1 MSINSAMLSGV
12 SGLIANSSALAAISD
27 NIANVN
33 TVGYKRS
40 TANFSTLVTSGSKNT
55 AYSAGGVKAQTHQFI
70 SQQGLTQSSTSN
82 LDLSIAGTGF
92 FVATEKPEN
101 LTSSD
106 TRSFT
111 RAGSFQLD
119 NLGYL
124 RNDAGLYLQGW
135 LADPVSGIITPDPSD
150 LMQLSSINVGTVGG
164 TAEKTTRVG
173 VNANLRS
180 EQPVAANVS
189 YKVGTAGAPS
199 KSNVPDSNLDNHNY
213 DVIYK
218 STGVANPVGG
228 ENKYEVEIRES
239 GVVVLSGTVGY
250 NAAGALVSSTLKRPD
265 QATPGGSLTTVEIKA
280 AAAPD
285 PAVTVNLSDLGI
297 VSTAPAPATDADD
310 VNKGALYDPAANS
323 MSTYALRQANKD
335 TTSKPQGVKP
345 DFEIQIPLSDSKG
358 GQRTVTM
365 SLLKAPGPNQWY
377 AELRAQPGDLENNA
391 NGLISTG
398 IVEFTTDGKLKSTG
412 NLFTG
417 TPTSVNIQA
426 SGTPLVTQPAPPA
439 AQLPQP
445 PVWAKGLGIDTQDVQ
460 IDLASAAGGLT
471 QYNSQSVVQSVNTN
485 GTAFGN
491 LTNIEVDKDGYVSA
505 IFDNG
510 VTRRIAQVAVATFS
524 NPNGLKG
531 VNGNAY
537 RVTNE
542 SGTYSL
548 KPPGQGG
555 AGVLAPSTLEAST
568 VDLSTEFTGLITT
581 QRAYSAS
588 SKIITTADQMLEEL
602 LNIKR

>member
-1 MSINSAMLSGV
+1 MSINSAMLAGV

-40 TANFSTLVTSGSKNT
+40 SANFSTLVTSGSKNQ
-55 AYSAGGVKAQTHQFI
+55 AYSAGGVKAQTHQYV
-70 SQQGLTQSSTSN
+70 SQQGLTQSTTSN
-82 LDLSIAGTGF
+82 LDLSISGSGF
-92 FVATEKPEN
+92 FVTTEKPEN
-101 LTSSD
+101 LTATD

-135 LADPVSGIITPDPSD
+135 LADPVSGQITPDPSD

-180 EQPVAANVS
+180 EQPVAAAVS
-189 YKVGTAGAPS
+189 YKVGTAGSPS
-199 KSNVPDSNLDNHNY
+199 KTNVPDSATPSVNHNY
-213 DVIYK
+213 DVVYS
-218 STGVANPVGG
+218 STGIANPAASGNNEYQVDIK
-228 ENKYEVEIRES
+228 EN
-239 GVVVLSGTVGY
+239 GVIVATGTLGY
-250 NAAGALVSSTLKRPD
+250 DPATGALVSSTLDYKGASP
-265 QATPGGSLTTVEIKA
+265 AAGTLTTTRINA
-280 AAAPD
+280 AGD
-285 PAVTVNLSDLGI
+285 TVNLSALGI
-297 VSTAPAPATDADD
+297 VGGATDDADA
-310 VNKGALYDPAANS
+310 KAGKLYDPSTWS
-323 MSTYALRQANKD
+323 MSDYAKD
-335 TTSKPQGVKP
+335 NTKGVKP

-358 GQRTVTM
+358 GQRTVTL
-365 SLLKAPGPNQWY
+365 SLLKGPGPNQWY
-377 AELRAQPGDLENNA
+377 AELRAKPGDLA
-391 NGLISTG
+391 N
-398 IVEFTTDGKLKSTG
+398 
-412 NLFTG
+412 
-417 TPTSVNIQA
+417 
-426 SGTPLVTQPAPPA
+426 
-439 AQLPQP
+439 
-445 PVWAKGLGIDTQDVQ
+445 
-460 IDLASAAGGLT
+460 AAGGLT

-491 LTNIEVDKDGYVSA
+491 LTNIEVDDDGYVSA

-548 KPPGQGG
+548 KAPGQGG
-555 AGVLAPSTLEAST
+555 AGALAPSTLEAST

>member
-1 MSINSAMLSGV
+1 MSINSAMLAGV

-40 TANFSTLVTSGSKNT
+40 TSNFSTLVTSGSKNQT
-55 AYSAGGVKAQTHQFI
+55 YSAGGVKAQTHQFI
-70 SQQGLTQSSTSN
+70 SQQGLTQSTTSN
-82 LDLSIAGTGF
+82 LDLSISGSGF
-92 FVATEKPEN
+92 FVATEKPEG
-101 LTSSD
+101 LTATD

-119 NLGYL
+119 SLGYL

-135 LADPVSGIITPDPSD
+135 LADPVSGMITPDPSD

-180 EQPVAANVS
+180 EQPVAAAVS
-189 YKVGTAGAPS
+189 YKVGTAGSPS
-199 KSNVPDSNLDNHNY
+199 KTNVMDNATPPVSHDY
-213 DVIYK
+213 DVVYS
-218 STGVANPVGG
+218 STGKANPVTPGG
-228 ENKYEVEIRES
+228 NSEYQVDIKEN
-239 GVVVLSGTVGY
+239 GVIVATGIIGY
-250 NAAGALVSSTLKRPD
+250 DATGAIATSTLDFKGASPV
-265 QATPGGSLTTVEIKA
+265 AGSLTTTRINGT
-280 AAAPD
+280 D
-285 PAVTVNLSDLGI
+285 TVTLADLGI
-297 VSTAPAPATDADD
+297 VGNPAGDNTDA
-310 VNKGALYDPAANS
+310 KAGKLYDPSTWS
-323 MSTYALRQANKD
+323 MSDYAKD
-335 TTSKPQGVKP
+335 NTKGVKP

-358 GQRTVTM
+358 GQRTVTL

-377 AELRAQPGDLENNA
+377 AELRAKPGDLANNG
-391 NGLISTG
+391 NGLISSG
-398 IVEFTTDGKLKSTG
+398 IVEFTTDGKLKD
-412 NLFTG
+412 TG
-417 TPTSVNIQA
+417 TLFGTSSPTSISIA
-426 SGTPLVTQPAPPA
+426 KSGTAVDPLNPNAPI
-439 AQLPQP
+439 
-445 PVWAKGLGIDTQDVQ
+445 WADALGIDTQDVQ

-491 LTNIEVDKDGYVSA
+491 LTNIEVDEDGYVSA

-548 KPPGQGG
+548 KAPGSGG
-555 AGVLAPSTLEAST
+555 AGSLAPSTLEAST

>member
-1 MSINSAMLSGV
+1 MSINSAMLAGV

-40 TANFSTLVTSGSKNT
+40 SANFSTLVTSGSKNQ
-55 AYSAGGVKAQTHQFI
+55 AYSAGGVKAQTHQYV
-70 SQQGLTQSSTSN
+70 SQQGLTQSTTSN
-82 LDLSIAGTGF
+82 LDLSISGSGF
-92 FVATEKPEN
+92 FVTTEKPEN
-101 LTSSD
+101 LTATD

-135 LADPVSGIITPDPSD
+135 LADPVSGMITPDPSD
-150 LMQLSSINVGTVGG
+150 LMQLSSINVGSVGG

-180 EQPVAANVS
+180 EQPVAAAVS
-189 YKVGTAGAPS
+189 YKVGTAGSPS
-199 KSNVPDSNLDNHNY
+199 KTNVQDDNLVNHNF
-213 DVIYK
+213 DVVYS
-218 STGVANPVGG
+218 STGVANPVAGNNEYLVDIK
-228 ENKYEVEIRES
+228 EN
-239 GVVVLSGTVGY
+239 GVIVATGKVGY
-250 NAAGALVSSTLKRPD
+250 DSTGALVSSTIDYKGA
-265 QATPGGSLTTVEIKA
+265 ATPAGNLTDTAINSAGDKVVLA
-280 AAAPD
+280 
-285 PAVTVNLSDLGI
+285 DLGLM
-297 VSTAPAPATDADD
+297 TDAE
-310 VNKGALYDPAANS
+310 VKLGKLYDPATWS
-323 MSTYALRQANKD
+323 MSDYALDNTK
-335 TTSKPQGVKP
+335 GVKP
-345 DFEIQIPLSDSKG
+345 DFEIQVPLSDSKG
-358 GQRTVTM
+358 GQRTVTL
-365 SLLKAPGPNQWY
+365 SLLKGPGPNQWY
-377 AELRAQPGDLENNA
+377 AELRAKPGDLANNA
-391 NGLISTG
+391 NGLISSG
-398 IVEFTTDGKLKSTG
+398 IIEFTTDGKLKDTG
-412 NLFTG
+412 NLFGG
-417 TPTSVNIQA
+417 TNPTSISIQA
-426 SGTPLVTQPAPPA
+426 SGTPLVVQPAPPA

-445 PVWAKGLGIDTQDVQ
+445 PIWADALGIDTQDVQ
-460 IDLASAAGGLT
+460 IDLANAAGGLT

-491 LTNIEVDKDGYVSA
+491 LTNIEVDDDGYVSA

-548 KPPGQGG
+548 KAPGQGG
-555 AGVLAPSTLEAST
+555 AGALAPSTLEAST

>member
-40 TANFSTLVTSGSKNT
+40 TANFSTLVTSQSKNST
-55 AYSAGGVKAQTHQFI
+55 YSAGGVKALTHQFI
-70 SQQGLTQSSTSN
+70 TQQGLTQSSTSN
-82 LDLSIAGTGF
+82 LDLSISGSGF
-92 FVATEKPEN
+92 FVATEKPEG
-101 LTSSD
+101 LTATD

-124 RNDAGLYLQGW
+124 KNDAGLYLQGW
-135 LADPVSGIITPDPSD
+135 LADPVTGDITPDPSD
-150 LMQLSSINVGTVGG
+150 LTQLDSINVGSVGG
-164 TAEKTTRVG
+164 TAEKTTRAA

-180 EQPVAANVS
+180 EQPLAAQSKFGVTKTNVADSSTATSNYTVS
-189 YKVGTAGAPS
+189 YSPTATANEYNVEIKKAGSVIGTGTA
-199 KSNVPDSNLDNHNY
+199 LY
-213 DVIYK
+213 
-218 STGVANPVGG
+218 
-228 ENKYEVEIRES
+228 
-239 GVVVLSGTVGY
+239 
-250 NAAGALVSSTLKRPD
+250 AAGAGGAFVSGTGIMAVVPIDVSGTGAGTPTVPIASLGLNTST
-265 QATPGGSLTTVEIKA
+265 
-280 AAAPD
+280 
-285 PAVTVNLSDLGI
+285 DLQTG
-297 VSTAPAPATDADD
+297 
-310 VNKGALYDPAANS
+310 NLYDAATNS
-323 MSTYALRQANKD
+323 MSAYALDNTK
-335 TTSKPQGVKP
+335 GVKP
-345 DFEIQIPLSDSKG
+345 DFEVQIPVSDSKG
-358 GQRTVTM
+358 GQRTVTL
-365 SLLKAPGPNQWY
+365 SLLKSDVPNEWY
-377 AELRAQPGDLENNA
+377 AELRTKPGDLDNVA
-391 NGLISTG
+391 NGLISSGRIT
-398 IVEFTTDGKLKSTG
+398 FTTDGKLSSVG
-412 NLFTG
+412 NLFGG
-417 TPTSVNIQA
+417 TNPTSITLGASDPNIA
-426 SGTPLVTQPAPPA
+426 TAAPR
-439 AQLPQP
+439 
-445 PVWAKGLGIDTQDVQ
+445 WSDGLGIDSQTLQ
-460 IDLASAAGGLT
+460 IDLANAAGGLT
-471 QYNSQSVVQSVNTN
+471 QFNSQSVVQSVNTN

-491 LTNIEVDKDGYVSA
+491 LTNIEVDDEGYVSA

-524 NPNGLKG
+524 NANGLKG

-548 KPPGQGG
+548 KTPGQGG
-555 AGVLAPSTLEAST
+555 AGVIAPSTLEAST

>member
-1 MSINSAMLSGV
+1 MSINSAMLAGV

-40 TANFSTLVTSGSKNT
+40 TSNFSTLVTSGSKSQT
-55 AYSAGGVKAQTHQFI
+55 YSAGGVKAQTHQFI
-70 SQQGLTQSSTSN
+70 SQQGLTQSTTSN
-82 LDLSIAGTGF
+82 LDLAISGSGF
-92 FVATEKPEN
+92 FVATEKPEG
-101 LTSSD
+101 LTATD

-119 NLGYL
+119 SLGYL

-135 LADPVSGIITPDPSD
+135 LADPVTGQITPDPSD

-180 EQPVAANVS
+180 EQPVAAAVS
-189 YKVGTAGAPS
+189 YKVGTAGSPS
-199 KSNVPDSNLDNHNY
+199 FNGVMDTATPPVSHNY
-213 DVIYK
+213 DVVYS
-218 STGVANPVGG
+218 STGKANPVGANYEYQVDIK
-228 ENKYEVEIRES
+228 EN
-239 GVVVLSGTVGY
+239 GVIVATGIVGY
-250 NAAGALVSSTLKRPD
+250 TAAGAIASSTLDYKGAPAGGGSTSTVRINAAGDTIDLADIGVIGG
-265 QATPGGSLTTVEIKA
+265 TPA
-280 AAAPD
+280 D
-285 PAVTVNLSDLGI
+285 
-297 VSTAPAPATDADD
+297 DADA
-310 VNKGALYDPAANS
+310 KAGKLYDPSTWS
-323 MSTYALRQANKD
+323 MSDYAKD
-335 TTSKPQGVKP
+335 NTKGVKP

-377 AELRAQPGDLENNA
+377 AELRAKPGDLATNG
-391 NGLISTG
+391 NGLISSG
-398 IVEFTTDGKLKSTG
+398 IVEFTTDGKLKDTG
-412 NLFTG
+412 NLFGG
-417 TPTSVNIQA
+417 TIPTSISIQA

-445 PVWAKGLGIDTQDVQ
+445 PIWADGLGIDTQSVQ

-491 LTNIEVDKDGYVSA
+491 LTNIEVDEGGYVSA

-548 KPPGQGG
+548 KAPGAGG
-555 AGVLAPSTLEAST
+555 AGSLASSSLEAST

-602 LNIKR
+602 INIKR

>member
-1 MSINSAMLSGV
+1 MSINSAMLAGV
-12 SGLIANSSALAAISD
+12 SGLISNSSALAAISD

-40 TANFSTLVTSGSKNT
+40 SANFSTLVTSQSKNAT
-55 AYSAGGVKAQTHQFI
+55 YSAGGVKAQTHQFI
-70 SQQGLTQSSTSN
+70 SQQGLTQATTSN
-82 LDLSIAGTGF
+82 LDLSIAGSGF
-92 FVATEKPEN
+92 FVGTEKPEG
-101 LTSSD
+101 LTATD

-124 RNDAGLYLQGW
+124 KNDAGLYLQGW
-135 LADPVSGIITPDPSD
+135 LADPVTGAITPDPSD
-150 LMQLSSINVGTVGG
+150 LTQLSSINVGTVGG

-180 EQPVAANVS
+180 EQAVAAAASATVTKTGVAESPVVS
-189 YKVGTAGAPS
+189 PAVDYKVNYSPTGTGNQYAVSVSRAGT
-199 KSNVPDSNLDNHNY
+199 V
-213 DVIYK
+213 V
-218 STGVANPVGG
+218 STGVATYDP
-228 ENKYEVEIRES
+228 
-239 GVVVLSGTVGY
+239 TT
-250 NAAGALVSSTLKRPD
+250 GALTSYLPD
-265 QATPGGSLTTVEIKA
+265 GATV
-280 AAAPD
+280 
-285 PAVTVNLSDLGI
+285 
-297 VSTAPAPATDADD
+297 PATDITASGHTATFAALGLDTKAQA
-310 VNKGALYDPAANS
+310 VSNGAYDPATRS
-323 MSTYALRQANKD
+323 MSDYALD
-335 TTSKPQGVKP
+335 PTTGVKP
-345 DFEIQIPLSDSKG
+345 DFEIQIPVSDSKG
-358 GQRTVTM
+358 GQRTVTL
-365 SLLKAPGPNQWY
+365 SLLKGPGPNEWF
-377 AELRAQPGDLENNA
+377 AELRAKPGDLDNNA
-391 NGLISTG
+391 NGLISSGKIT
-398 IVEFTTDGKLKSTG
+398 FTTDGKLNSVG
-412 NLFTG
+412 NLFGGVTPTAITIGASDPTATG
-417 TPTSVNIQA
+417 T
-426 SGTPLVTQPAPPA
+426 APR
-439 AQLPQP
+439 
-445 PVWAKGLGIDTQDVQ
+445 WADGLGIDSQALQ

-491 LTNIEVDKDGYVSA
+491 LTNIEVDDEGYVSA

-510 VTRRIAQVAVATFS
+510 VTRRIAQVAIATFS

-548 KPPGQGG
+548 KTPGGGG
-555 AGVLAPSTLEAST
+555 AGSIAPSTLEAST

-602 LNIKR
+602 LSIKR

>member
-1 MSINSAMLSGV
+1 MSINSAMLAGV
-12 SGLIANSSALAAISD
+12 SGLISNSSALAAISD

-40 TANFSTLVTSGSKNT
+40 SANFSTLVTSQSKNST
-55 AYSAGGVKAQTHQFI
+55 YSAGGVRAQTHQFV
-70 SQQGLTQSSTSN
+70 SQQGLTQATTSN
-82 LDLSIAGTGF
+82 LDLSIAGSGF
-92 FVATEKPEN
+92 FVGTEKPEG
-101 LTSSD
+101 LTATDS
-106 TRSFT
+106 RSFT

-135 LADPVSGIITPDPSD
+135 LADPVTGTITPDPSD
-150 LMQLSSINVGTVGG
+150 LTQLSSINVGTVGG

-180 EQPVAANVS
+180 EQPVSAAANAVATKTGVADS
-189 YKVGTAGAPS
+189 GGGTGTYTVAYSPTGNGNQY
-199 KSNVPDSNLDNHNY
+199 NVEIKQGSTVL
-213 DVIYK
+213 
-218 STGVANPVGG
+218 STGVATYNPA
-228 ENKYEVEIRES
+228 
-239 GVVVLSGTVGY
+239 T
-250 NAAGALVSSTLKRPD
+250 GALVNYM
-265 QATPGGSLTTVEIKA
+265 Q
-280 AAAPD
+280 
-285 PAVTVNLSDLGI
+285 NN
-297 VSTAPAPATDADD
+297 PAPAAPTAVANITVGANTVTVAALGLGTKADA
-310 VNKGALYDPAANS
+310 VASGAYDPTTRS
-323 MSTYALRQANKD
+323 MSDYAED
-335 TTSKPQGVKP
+335 PTTGVKP
-345 DFEIQIPLSDSKG
+345 DFEIQIPVSDSKG
-358 GQRTVTM
+358 GQRTVTL
-365 SLLKAPGPNQWY
+365 SLLKGPGPNEWY
-377 AELRAQPGDLENNA
+377 AELRAKPGDLDNNT
-391 NGLISTG
+391 NGQISSGKIT
-398 IVEFTTDGKLKSTG
+398 FTTDGKLSSVG
-412 NLFTG
+412 NLFG
-417 TPTSVNIQA
+417 GVTPTAINIGA
-426 SGTPLVTQPAPPA
+426 SDPAVTNLAPPA
-439 AQLPQP
+439 VTP
-445 PVWAKGLGIDTQDVQ
+445 PRWADGLGIDSQGIQ

-491 LTNIEVDKDGYVSA
+491 LTNIEVDDEGYVSA

-510 VTRRIAQVAVATFS
+510 VTRRIAQVAIATFS

-548 KPPGQGG
+548 KTPGGGG
-555 AGVLAPSTLEAST
+555 AGSIAPSTLEAST

-602 LNIKR
+602 LSIKR

>member
-1 MSINSAMLSGV
+1 MSINSAMLAGV

-40 TANFSTLVTSGSKNT
+40 TSNFSTLVTSGSKNQT
-55 AYSAGGVKAQTHQFI
+55 YSAGGVKAQTHQFI
-70 SQQGLTQSSTSN
+70 SQQGLTQSTTSN
-82 LDLSIAGTGF
+82 LDLSISGSGF
-92 FVATEKPEN
+92 FVATEKPEG
-101 LTSSD
+101 LTATD

-119 NLGYL
+119 SLGYL

-135 LADPVSGIITPDPSD
+135 LADPVSGQITPDPSD

-180 EQPVAANVS
+180 EQPVAAAVS
-189 YKVGTAGAPS
+189 YKVGTAGSPS
-199 KSNVPDSNLDNHNY
+199 FSGVMDTNGTPKSHNY
-213 DVIYK
+213 DVVYS
-218 STGVANPVGG
+218 STGIANPVGTPT
-228 ENKYEVEIRES
+228 ENQYQVDIKEN
-239 GVVVLSGTVGY
+239 GVIVATGIVGY
-250 NAAGALVSSTLKRPD
+250 DTGTGALASSTLDYKGAPAGGGSLLNVRINAAGDTVSLAD
-265 QATPGGSLTTVEIKA
+265 LNIIGGTPTEEVDAKA
-280 AAAPD
+280 
-285 PAVTVNLSDLGI
+285 G
-297 VSTAPAPATDADD
+297 
-310 VNKGALYDPAANS
+310 KLYDPAAWS
-323 MSTYALRQANKD
+323 MSDYAQDNTK
-335 TTSKPQGVKP
+335 GVKP

-358 GQRTVTM
+358 GQRTVTL

-377 AELRAQPGDLENNA
+377 AELRAKPGDLANNG
-391 NGLISTG
+391 NGLISSG
-398 IVEFTTDGKLKSTG
+398 IVEFTTDGKLKDTG
-412 NLFTG
+412 NLFGGT
-417 TPTSVNIQA
+417 TPTSISIQA
-426 SGTPLVTQPAPPA
+426 SGTIVTPADPTV
-439 AQLPQP
+439 
-445 PVWAKGLGIDTQDVQ
+445 PVWADGLGIDTQDVQ

-491 LTNIEVDKDGYVSA
+491 LTNIEVDEDGYVSA

-548 KPPGQGG
+548 KAPGSGG
-555 AGVLAPSTLEAST
+555 AGSLAPSTLEAST

>member
-1 MSINSAMLSGV
+1 MSINSAMLAGV

-40 TANFSTLVTSGSKNT
+40 TSNFSTLVTSGGKNQT
-55 AYSAGGVKAQTHQFI
+55 YSAGGVKAQTHQFI
-70 SQQGLTQSSTSN
+70 SQQGLTQSTTSN
-82 LDLSIAGTGF
+82 LDLSISGSGF
-92 FVATEKPEN
+92 FVATEKPEG
-101 LTSSD
+101 LTATD

-119 NLGYL
+119 SLGYL

-135 LADPVSGIITPDPSD
+135 LADPVSGMITPDPSD

-180 EQPVAANVS
+180 EQPVAAAVS
-189 YKVGTAGAPS
+189 YKVGTAGSPS
-199 KSNVPDSNLDNHNY
+199 KTNVMDNAAPPVSHDY
-213 DVIYK
+213 DVVYS
-218 STGVANPVGG
+218 STGKPNPITPGGNSEYQVDIKENGVIVA
-228 ENKYEVEIRES
+228 S
-239 GVVVLSGTVGY
+239 GVIGY
-250 NAAGALVSSTLKRPD
+250 DATGAIATSTLDYKGASPV
-265 QATPGGSLTTVEIKA
+265 AGSLTTTRINGT
-280 AAAPD
+280 D
-285 PAVTVNLSDLGI
+285 TVTLADLGI
-297 VSTAPAPATDADD
+297 VGNPAGDNTDA
-310 VNKGALYDPAANS
+310 KAGKLYDPSTWS
-323 MSTYALRQANKD
+323 MSDYAKD
-335 TTSKPQGVKP
+335 NTKGVKP

-358 GQRTVTM
+358 GQRTVTL

-377 AELRAQPGDLENNA
+377 AELRAKPGDLANNG
-391 NGLISTG
+391 NGKISAG
-398 IVEFTTDGKLKSTG
+398 IVEFTTDGKLKD
-412 NLFTG
+412 TG
-417 TPTSVNIQA
+417 TLFGTSSPTSISIGK
-426 SGTPLVTQPAPPA
+426 SGTAIDPLNPDAPI
-439 AQLPQP
+439 
-445 PVWAKGLGIDTQDVQ
+445 WADSLGIDTQDVQ

-491 LTNIEVDKDGYVSA
+491 LTNIEVDEDGYVSA

-548 KPPGQGG
+548 KAPGSGG
-555 AGVLAPSTLEAST
+555 AGSLAPSTLEAST

>member
-1 MSINSAMLSGV
+1 MSINSAMLAGV

-40 TANFSTLVTSGSKNT
+40 SANFSTLVTSGSKNQ
-55 AYSAGGVKAQTHQFI
+55 AYSAGGVKAQTHQYV
-70 SQQGLTQSSTSN
+70 SQQGLTQSTTSN
-82 LDLSIAGTGF
+82 LDLSISGSGF
-92 FVATEKPEN
+92 FVATEKPEG
-101 LTSSD
+101 LTATD

-135 LADPVSGIITPDPSD
+135 LADPVSGVITPDPSD
-150 LMQLSSINVGTVGG
+150 LMQLSSINVGSVGG

-180 EQPVAANVS
+180 EQPVAAAVS
-189 YKVGTAGAPS
+189 YKVGTAGSPS
-199 KSNVPDSNLDNHNY
+199 KTNVQDDNLVNHNF
-213 DVIYK
+213 DVVYS
-218 STGVANPVGG
+218 STGVANPVGANNEYLVDIK
-228 ENKYEVEIRES
+228 ENGVIVAS
-239 GVVVLSGTVGY
+239 GKVGY
-250 NAAGALVSSTLKRPD
+250 DSTGALVSSTIDYKGAAVP
-265 QATPGGSLTTVEIKA
+265 AGNTTDTAINA
-280 AAAPD
+280 AGD
-285 PAVTVNLSDLGI
+285 KVDLVDLGI
-297 VSTAPAPATDADD
+297 ATDTE
-310 VNKGALYDPAANS
+310 VKLGKLYDPSTWS
-323 MSTYALRQANKD
+323 MSDYALDNTK
-335 TTSKPQGVKP
+335 GVKP
-345 DFEIQIPLSDSKG
+345 DFEIQVPLSDSKG
-358 GQRTVTM
+358 GQRTVTL
-365 SLLKAPGPNQWY
+365 SLLKGPGPNEWY
-377 AELRAQPGDLENNA
+377 AELRAKPGDLANNA
-391 NGLISTG
+391 NGMISSG
-398 IVEFTTDGKLKSTG
+398 MVKFTTDGKLQSAG
-412 NLFTG
+412 NLFGG
-417 TPTSVNIQA
+417 TNPTSISVQA

-445 PVWAKGLGIDTQDVQ
+445 PIWADALGIDTQDVQ
-460 IDLASAAGGLT
+460 IDLANAAGGLT

-491 LTNIEVDKDGYVSA
+491 LTNIEVDDDGYVSA

-548 KPPGQGG
+548 KAPGQGG
-555 AGVLAPSTLEAST
+555 AGALAPSTLEAST

>member
-1 MSINSAMLSGV
+1 MSINSAMLAGV

-40 TANFSTLVTSGSKNT
+40 SANFSTLVTSGSKNQ
-55 AYSAGGVKAQTHQFI
+55 AYSAGGVKAQTHQYV
-70 SQQGLTQSSTSN
+70 SQQGLTQSTTSN
-82 LDLSIAGTGF
+82 LDLSISGSGF
-92 FVATEKPEN
+92 FVTTEKPEN
-101 LTSSD
+101 LTATD

-135 LADPVSGIITPDPSD
+135 LADPVSGMITPDPSD
-150 LMQLSSINVGTVGG
+150 LMQLSSINVGSVGG

-180 EQPVAANVS
+180 EQPVAAAVS
-189 YKVGTAGAPS
+189 YKVGTAGSPS
-199 KSNVPDSNLDNHNY
+199 KTNVQDSNLVNHNL
-213 DVIYK
+213 DVVYS
-218 STGVANPVGG
+218 STGAANPAASG
-228 ENKYEVEIRES
+228 ENEYLVDIKENGVIVAS
-239 GVVVLSGTVGY
+239 GKVGY
-250 NAAGALVSSTLKRPD
+250 NATTGALASSTIDYKG
-265 QATPGGSLTTVEIKA
+265 ATTPVGNVNNTAINAAGDTV
-280 AAAPD
+280 D
-285 PAVTVNLSDLGI
+285 LVDLGI
-297 VSTAPAPATDADD
+297 STDADA
-310 VNKGALYDPAANS
+310 KLGKLYDPSTWS
-323 MSTYALRQANKD
+323 MSDYALDNTK
-335 TTSKPQGVKP
+335 GVKP
-345 DFEIQIPLSDSKG
+345 DFEIQVPLSDSKG
-358 GQRTVTM
+358 GQRTVTL
-365 SLLKAPGPNQWY
+365 SLLKGPGPNQWY
-377 AELRAQPGDLENNA
+377 AELRAKPGDLANNA

-398 IVEFTTDGKLKSTG
+398 VIEFTTDGKLKDTG
-412 NLFTG
+412 NLFGG
-417 TPTSVNIQA
+417 TSPTSISIQA
-426 SGTPLVTQPAPPA
+426 SGTPLVVQPAPPA

-445 PVWAKGLGIDTQDVQ
+445 PIWADALGIDTQDVQ
-460 IDLASAAGGLT
+460 IDLANAAGGLT

-491 LTNIEVDKDGYVSA
+491 LTNIEVDDDGYVSA

-548 KPPGQGG
+548 KAPGQGG
-555 AGVLAPSTLEAST
+555 AGGLAPSTLEAST

>member
-1 MSINSAMLSGV
+1 MSINSAMLAGV
-12 SGLIANSSALAAISD
+12 SGLVANSSALAAISD

-33 TVGYKRS
+33 TVGFKRS
-40 TANFSTLVTSGSKNT
+40 SSNFSTLVTSGSKNQT
-55 AYSAGGVKAQTHQFI
+55 YSAGGVKAQTHQFI
-70 SQQGLTQSSTSN
+70 SQQGLTQSTTSN
-82 LDLSIAGTGF
+82 LDLSISGSGF

-101 LTSSD
+101 LTAAD

-119 NLGYL
+119 SLGYL

-135 LADPVSGIITPDPSD
+135 LADPVTGTITPDPSD

-173 VNANLRS
+173 INANLRS
-180 EQPVAANVS
+180 EQPVAAAVS
-189 YKVGTAGAPS
+189 YKVGTAGSSSFTGVA
-199 KSNVPDSNLDNHNY
+199 DSAAATHNY
-213 DVIYK
+213 DVVYS
-218 STGVANPVGG
+218 STGVANPATSGDNEYQVDIK
-228 ENKYEVEIRES
+228 EN
-239 GVVVLSGTVGY
+239 GVVVATGIVGY
-250 NAAGALVSSTLKRPD
+250 DVTTGALNSSTIKP
-265 QATPGGSLTTVEIKA
+265 KA
-280 AAAPD
+280 AAGPSGT
-285 PAVTVNLSDLGI
+285 PLVTVDIDTGAPATTVDLADLGI
-297 VSTAPAPATDADD
+297 DTDADA
-310 VNKGALYDPAANS
+310 KLGKLYDPSTWSMADYAADN
-323 MSTYALRQANKD
+323 TK
-335 TTSKPQGVKP
+335 GVKP

-358 GQRTVTM
+358 GQRTVTV

-377 AELRAQPGDLENNA
+377 AELRAKPGDLANNS

-398 IVEFTTDGKLKSTG
+398 IIEFTTDGKLKSTG
-412 NLFTG
+412 NLFG
-417 TPTSVNIQA
+417 TTSPTSITIKA
-426 SGTPLVTQPAPPA
+426 SGYVAPTVTPPA
-439 AQLPQP
+439 VQP
-445 PVWAKGLGIDTQDVQ
+445 PTPPTWADSLGIDEQEVQ

-491 LTNIEVDKDGYVSA
+491 LTNIEVDEDGYVSA

-548 KPPGQGG
+548 KAPGQGG
-555 AGVLAPSTLEAST
+555 AGSLAPSTLEAST

>member
-40 TANFSTLVTSGSKNT
+40 TANFSTLVTGGSKNT
-55 AYSAGGVKAQTHQFI
+55 AYSAGGVKAQTHQFV
-70 SQQGLTQSSTSN
+70 SQQGLNQSTTSN
-82 LDLSIAGTGF
+82 LDLSISGSGF
-92 FVATEKPEN
+92 FVATEKPEG

-119 NLGYL
+119 SLGYL
-124 RNDAGLYLQGW
+124 KNDAGLYLQGW

-150 LMQLSSINVGTVGG
+150 LMQLSAINVGTVGG
-164 TAEKTTRVG
+164 TAERTTRVG

-189 YKVGTAGAPS
+189 YKVGAAGAPS
-199 KSNVPDSNLDNHNY
+199 KTAVPDSTLATHNY
-213 DVIYK
+213 DVTYK
-218 STGVANPVGG
+218 STGVANPQGG
-228 ENKYEVEIRES
+228 ENKYDVEIREN
-239 GVVVLSGTVGY
+239 GVVKISGTVGY
-250 NAAGALVSSTLKRPD
+250 DPATGMIASSTL
-265 QATPGGSLTTVEIKA
+265 TYPGGTATGSTTDVEIAAGTTVSLA
-280 AAAPD
+280 
-285 PAVTVNLSDLGI
+285 DLGI
-297 VSTAPAPATDADD
+297 VTGAVAPATDADE

-323 MSTYALRQANKD
+323 MSTYALRQASKD
-335 TTSKPQGVKP
+335 TTTKPQGVKP

-365 SLLKAPGPNQWY
+365 SLLKAPGPNEWY

-398 IVEFTTDGKLKSTG
+398 IVKFTTDGKLMSTG
-412 NLFTG
+412 SLFSG

-491 LTNIEVDKDGYVSA
+491 LTNIEVDTDGYVSA

-555 AGVLAPSTLEAST
+555 AGSLAPSTLEAST

>member
-1 MSINSAMLSGV
+1 MSINSAMLAGV

-40 TANFSTLVTSGSKNT
+40 SANFSTLVTSGSKNQ
-55 AYSAGGVKAQTHQFI
+55 AYSAGGVKAQTHQYV
-70 SQQGLTQSSTSN
+70 SQQGLTQSTTSN
-82 LDLSIAGTGF
+82 LDLSISGSGF
-92 FVATEKPEN
+92 FVATEKPED
-101 LTSSD
+101 LTATD

-135 LADPVSGIITPDPSD
+135 LADPVSGMITPDPSD

-180 EQPVAANVS
+180 EQPVAAAVS
-189 YKVGTAGAPS
+189 YKVGTAGSPS
-199 KSNVPDSNLDNHNY
+199 KTNVADSATPSVNHDY
-213 DVIYK
+213 DVVYS
-218 STGVANPVGG
+218 STGLANPAASGNNEYQVD
-228 ENKYEVEIRES
+228 IREN
-239 GVVVLSGTVGY
+239 GVLVATGIVGY
-250 NAAGALVSSTLKRPD
+250 DATGALVSSTLSPKGV
-265 QATPGGSLTTVEIKA
+265 TPPSGSLTTVDIDGA
-280 AAAPD
+280 GT
-285 PAVTVNLSDLGI
+285 TVNLTDLGI
-297 VSTAPAPATDADD
+297 IGGATDD
-310 VNKGALYDPAANS
+310 VDAKAGKLYDPATWS
-323 MSTYALRQANKD
+323 MSDYAQDNTK
-335 TTSKPQGVKP
+335 GVKP

-358 GQRTVTM
+358 GQRTVTLSM
-365 SLLKAPGPNQWY
+365 LKGPGPNQWY
-377 AELRAQPGDLENNA
+377 AELRAKPGDLANNG

-398 IVEFTTDGKLKSTG
+398 IVTFTTDGKLQSTG
-412 NLFTG
+412 DLFGLTNPSSI
-417 TPTSVNIQA
+417 TIQA
-426 SGTPLVTQPAPPA
+426 SGTPPVAVTVPPT
-439 AQLPQP
+439 PQP
-445 PVWAKGLGIDTQDVQ
+445 PTWADALGIDTQAVQ
-460 IDLASAAGGLT
+460 IDLANAAGGLT

-491 LTNIEVDKDGYVSA
+491 LTNIEVDDDGYVSA

-524 NPNGLKG
+524 NPNGLKT

-548 KPPGQGG
+548 KAPGQGG
-555 AGVLAPSTLEAST
+555 AGALAPSTLEAST

>member
-1 MSINSAMLSGV
+1 MSINSAMLAGV

-40 TANFSTLVTSGSKNT
+40 SANFSTLVTSGSKNQ
-55 AYSAGGVKAQTHQFI
+55 AYSAGGVKAQTHQYV
-70 SQQGLTQSSTSN
+70 SQQGLTQSTTSN
-82 LDLSIAGTGF
+82 LDLSISGAGF
-92 FVATEKPEN
+92 FVTTEKPEN
-101 LTSSD
+101 LTATD

-135 LADPVSGIITPDPSD
+135 LADPVSGMITPDPSD
-150 LMQLSSINVGTVGG
+150 LMQLSSINVGSVGG

-180 EQPVAANVS
+180 EQPVAAAVS
-189 YKVGTAGAPS
+189 YKVGTAGSPS
-199 KSNVPDSNLDNHNY
+199 KSNVQDDKLVSHNF
-213 DVIYK
+213 DVVYS
-218 STGVANPVGG
+218 STGVANPVGANNEYLVDIK
-228 ENKYEVEIRES
+228 EN
-239 GVVVLSGTVGY
+239 GVIVATGKVGY
-250 NAAGALVSSTLKRPD
+250 DSTGALVSSTIDYKGA
-265 QATPGGSLTTVEIKA
+265 ATPSGNITDTAINA
-280 AAAPD
+280 AGD
-285 PAVTVNLSDLGI
+285 KVNLVDLGI
-297 VSTAPAPATDADD
+297 KTDAD
-310 VNKGALYDPAANS
+310 VKLGKLYDPASWS
-323 MSTYALRQANKD
+323 MSDYALNNTK
-335 TTSKPQGVKP
+335 GVKP
-345 DFEIQIPLSDSKG
+345 DFEIQVPLSDSKG
-358 GQRTVTM
+358 GQRTVTL
-365 SLLKAPGPNQWY
+365 SLLKGPGPNEWY
-377 AELRAQPGDLENNA
+377 AELRAKPGDLANNA
-391 NGLISTG
+391 NGLISSG
-398 IVEFTTDGKLKSTG
+398 MVKFTTDGKLQSTG
-412 NLFTG
+412 NLFGSTS
-417 TPTSVNIQA
+417 PTSISVKA
-426 SGTPLVTQPAPPA
+426 SGTPLVVQPAPPA
-439 AQLPQP
+439 AKLPQP
-445 PVWAKGLGIDTQDVQ
+445 PIWADALGIDTQDVQ
-460 IDLASAAGGLT
+460 IDLANAAGGLT

-491 LTNIEVDKDGYVSA
+491 LTNIEVDDDGYVSA

-548 KPPGQGG
+548 KAPGSGG
-555 AGVLAPSTLEAST
+555 AGALAPSTLEAST

>member
-1 MSINSAMLSGV
+1 MSINSAMLAGV

-40 TANFSTLVTSGSKNT
+40 TANFSTLVTSGNKNQS
-55 AYSAGGVKAQTHQFI
+55 YSAGGVKAQTHQFI
-70 SQQGLTQSSTSN
+70 SQQGLTQSTTSN
-82 LDLSIAGTGF
+82 LDLSISGAGF
-92 FVATEKPEN
+92 FVTTEKPEN
-101 LTSSD
+101 LTATD

-124 RNDAGLYLQGW
+124 KNDAGLYLQGW
-135 LADPVSGIITPDPSD
+135 LADPVTGVITPDPSD
-150 LMQLSSINVGTVGG
+150 LTQLSSINVGTVGG
-164 TAEKTTRVG
+164 TAEQTTRVG

-180 EQPVAANVS
+180 EQPVAAAVS
-189 YKVGTAGAPS
+189 YKVGTAGSPS
-199 KSNVPDSNLDNHNY
+199 KTGVADSGGGTHSY
-213 DVIYK
+213 DVVYS
-218 STGVANPVGG
+218 STGVANPAASGNNEYQVDIK
-228 ENKYEVEIRES
+228 EN
-239 GVVVLSGTVGY
+239 GVVVATGIVGY
-250 NAAGALVSSTLKRPD
+250 NPTTGALATSTLKPK
-265 QATPGGSLTTVEIKA
+265 AAAAASGSLTTVNIDTGTPPK
-280 AAAPD
+280 
-285 PAVTVNLSDLGI
+285 TVNLSALGI
-297 VSTAPAPATDADD
+297 VGGATDDADA
-310 VNKGALYDPAANS
+310 KAGKLYDPATNS
-323 MSTYALRQANKD
+323 MADYALDNTK
-335 TTSKPQGVKP
+335 GVKP
-345 DFEIQIPLSDSKG
+345 DFEIQLPLSDSKG
-358 GQRTVTM
+358 GQRTVTLSM
-365 SLLKAPGPNQWY
+365 LKGPGPNQWY
-377 AELRAQPGDLENNA
+377 AELRAKPGDLANNA
-391 NGLISTG
+391 NGLINSG
-398 IVEFTTDGKLKSTG
+398 IVTFTTDGKLQSTG
-412 NLFTG
+412 NLFGG
-417 TPTSVNIQA
+417 TNPTAITIQA
-426 SGTPLVTQPAPPA
+426 SGTAPATPPA
-439 AQLPQP
+439 VTP
-445 PVWAKGLGIDTQDVQ
+445 PTWADGLGIDTQSVQ

-491 LTNIEVDKDGYVSA
+491 LTSISVDEQGYVSA

-524 NPNGLKG
+524 NPNGLKA

-548 KPPGQGG
+548 KAPSTGG
-555 AGVLAPSTLEAST
+555 AGALAPSTLEAST

>member
-1 MSINSAMLSGV
+1 MGFYSVMSINSAMQAGV
-12 SGLIANSSALAAISD
+12 SGLLANSSALAAISD

-40 TANFSTLVTSGSKNT
+40 SANFSTLVTSGSKNQT
-55 AYSAGGVKAQTHQFI
+55 YSAGGVKAQTHQFI
-70 SQQGLTQSSTSN
+70 SQQGLTQSTTSN
-82 LDLSIAGTGF
+82 LDLSISGSGF

-101 LTSSD
+101 LAATD

-119 NLGYL
+119 SLGYL

-135 LADPVSGIITPDPSD
+135 LADPVTGAITPDPSD

-180 EQPVAANVS
+180 EQPVAAAVS
-189 YKVGTAGAPS
+189 YKVGTAGSPS
-199 KSNVPDSNLDNHNY
+199 KTNVQDSALVNHNF
-213 DVIYK
+213 DVVYS
-218 STGVANPVGG
+218 STGVANPVAGNNEYLVDIK
-228 ENKYEVEIRES
+228 EN
-239 GVVVLSGTVGY
+239 GVIVATGKVGY
-250 NAAGALVSSTLKRPD
+250 DSTGALVSSTIDYKGA
-265 QATPGGSLTTVEIKA
+265 ATPAGNTTDTAINSA
-280 AAAPD
+280 GD
-285 PAVTVNLSDLGI
+285 TVDLVDLGI
-297 VSTAPAPATDADD
+297 STDAD
-310 VNKGALYDPAANS
+310 VKLGKLYDPATWS
-323 MSTYALRQANKD
+323 MSDYALDNTK
-335 TTSKPQGVKP
+335 GVKP
-345 DFEIQIPLSDSKG
+345 DFEIQVPVSDSKG
-358 GQRTVTM
+358 GQRTVTL
-365 SLLKAPGPNQWY
+365 SLIKGPGPNEWF
-377 AELRAQPGDLENNA
+377 AELRAKPGDLDNNA
-391 NGLISTG
+391 NGLISSGKVT
-398 IVEFTTDGKLKSTG
+398 FTTDGKLASVG
-412 NLFTG
+412 NLFGGVTPTAINIAASDPTSTG
-417 TPTSVNIQA
+417 T
-426 SGTPLVTQPAPPA
+426 APR
-439 AQLPQP
+439 
-445 PVWAKGLGIDTQDVQ
+445 WADGLGIDSQDIQ
-460 IDLASAAGGLT
+460 IDLANAAGGLT

-491 LTNIEVDKDGYVSA
+491 LTNIEVDEQGYVSA

-548 KPPGQGG
+548 KTPGQGG
-555 AGVLAPSTLEAST
+555 AGSIAPSTLEAST

-602 LNIKR
+602 LSIKR

>member
-1 MSINSAMLSGV
+1 MSINSAMLAGV
-12 SGLIANSSALAAISD
+12 SGLISNSSALAAISD

-40 TANFSTLVTSGSKNT
+40 SANFSTLVTAQSKNAT
-55 AYSAGGVKAQTHQFI
+55 YSAGGVKAQTHQFI
-70 SQQGLTQSSTSN
+70 SQQGLTQATTSN
-82 LDLSIAGTGF
+82 LDLSIAGSGF
-92 FVATEKPEN
+92 FVGTEKPEG
-101 LTSSD
+101 LTATD

-124 RNDAGLYLQGW
+124 KNDAGLYLQGW
-135 LADPVSGIITPDPSD
+135 LADPVTGTITPDPSD
-150 LMQLSSINVGTVGG
+150 LTQLSSINVGTVGG

-180 EQPVAANVS
+180 EQAVSAAANAVS
-189 YKVGTAGAPS
+189 AKTGVLDSSGATSNFSVYYSPTGTGNQYAVEVRQAGVTVATGVNTYDPTTGALLSTTLPGTAP
-199 KSNVPDSNLDNHNY
+199 NVQ
-213 DVIYK
+213 I
-218 STGVANPVGG
+218 
-228 ENKYEVEIRES
+228 
-239 GVVVLSGTVGY
+239 
-250 NAAGALVSSTLKRPD
+250 AAGP
-265 QATPGGSLTTVEIKA
+265 
-280 AAAPD
+280 
-285 PAVTVNLSDLGI
+285 PAVTVTQAQLG
-297 VSTAPAPATDADD
+297 VNTKADAIAS
-310 VNKGALYDPAANS
+310 GAYDPATRS
-323 MSTYALRQANKD
+323 MSDYAED
-335 TTSKPQGVKP
+335 PTTGVKP
-345 DFEIQIPLSDSKG
+345 DFEIQIPVSDSKG
-358 GQRTVTM
+358 GQRTVTL
-365 SLLKAPGPNQWY
+365 SLLKGPGPNEWF
-377 AELRAQPGDLENNA
+377 AELRAKPGDLDNNT
-391 NGLISTG
+391 NGLISSGKIT
-398 IVEFTTDGKLKSTG
+398 FTTDGKLNSVG
-412 NLFTG
+412 NLFG
-417 TPTSVNIQA
+417 GVTPTAINIGA
-426 SGTPLVTQPAPPA
+426 SDPTVANLAPPA
-439 AQLPQP
+439 VTP
-445 PVWAKGLGIDTQDVQ
+445 PRWADGLGIDSQDIQ

-491 LTNIEVDKDGYVSA
+491 LTNIEVDDQGYVSA

-548 KPPGQGG
+548 KTPGQGG
-555 AGVLAPSTLEAST
+555 AGVIAPSTLEAST

-602 LNIKR
+602 LSIKR